1 MFPHFFSKNLLPLVG
16 ALLSVTMIGCSG
28 GSNPDRAAV
37 ADPAQATKTISGVP
51 FLTLKS
57 EATAA
62 GEIETIYAA
71 TPLEEIESG
80 NHFRFQFEL
89 APGGSITLFANARL
103 SKETSSLERGVE
115 FEITRSTDPT
125 VAALS
130 VIVRAS
136 GQEKNWSAF
145 FSKLDARGPVT
156 LGLDVHNDH
165 GGQAHILAWS
175 GDEHDHMFNSGSR
188 QVGGSPGRGFGNLW
202 GFRTAGANLGAV
214 AVDHPRD
221 EH

>member
-1 MFPHFFSKNLLPLVG
+1 MFANISSKSLFPVLAA
-16 ALLSVTMIGCSG
+16 ALTLTLIGCAG
-28 GSNPDRAAV
+28 GSNPDRAVA
-37 ADPAQATKTISGVP
+37 ADPAQATKNISGVP
-51 FLTLKS
+51 FVTLKADG
-57 EATAA
+57 AT
-62 GEIETIYAA
+62 ETIYAA
-71 TPLEEIESG
+71 SPLEEGIESG

-89 APGGSITLFANARL
+89 APGGSITLFANAVL

-115 FEITRSTDPT
+115 IEITRSTDPT
-125 VAALS
+125 APALNVVA
-130 VIVRAS
+130 RAS

-145 FSKLDARGPVT
+145 FSKLDARGPIT

-175 GDEHDHMFNSGSR
+175 GDEHDPMFNSGSR
-188 QVGGSPGRGFGNLW
+188 QVGGSPGRGFGALW
-202 GFRTAGANLGAV
+202 GFRTTGANLGAV